1 MTPSSWFRSLV
12 VAFVLPL
19 SAFAQTQPE
28 DEWTPLPGSAPPTS
42 PAPLPTPSLP
52 PPPAASPPP
61 LTPPPGV
68 VPPPMTPAPADLR
81 VRLRPREAPNQVSM
95 FGAPAL
101 GQWKRGQAFVL
112 GFPFIQLK
120 AAIGVLDDLDVGLA
134 YETFY
139 LMHHEVRG
147 TVKYG
152 FGKGPGWSFA
162 VAFEGGGAFF
172 NTRANREMRG
182 TRWLTGRRNF
192 NFAPGVILSYQ
203 GSTLRAA
210 RLFLDLRYM
219 LTVDTEPF
227 AMTPLQGVPA
237 TFLLGHNAL
246 ARAGGEFPL
255 SERTSFLFS
264 FGLDLHFRPDDAPAM
279 VNVAIGLVTG
289 L

>member
-1 MTPSSWFRSLV
+1 MTTSSCIRLLV
-12 VAFVLPL
+12 VGLVLPL
-19 SAFAQTQPE
+19 GALAQPQPE
-28 DEWTPLPGSAPPTS
+28 DEWTPLPGSTTATPAAPT
-42 PAPLPTPSLP
+42 P
-52 PPPAASPPP
+52 PPPVPERPV
-61 LTPPPGV
+61 LTPPPGS
-68 VPPPMTPAPADLR
+68 VPPPLMTAPPAADVR
-81 VRLRPREAPNQVSM
+81 VRLRPREPPNQVSM

-147 TVKYG
+147 TLKYG

-162 VAFEGGGAFF
+162 LGLEGGGAFF
-172 NTRANREMRG
+172 NTRARSEMRG
-182 TRWLTGRRNF
+182 ARWLTGRRNF
-192 NFAPGVILSYQ
+192 NFAPGAIVSYQ
-203 GSTLRAA
+203 GATLRAA

-227 AMTPLQGVPA
+227 ASTPLQGVPA

-264 FGLDLHFRPDDAPAM
+264 FGLDLHFRPEDAPAM

-289 L
+289 F